1 MDVYLSS
8 RFEKALDKLSE
19 DDLVLVEDQID
30 FITEHP
36 SCGVLKKGD
45 LSYLRVHKFKLRG
58 NEILLG
64 YSWLEECV
72 ELYLLDLGPHENF
85 YRDMRRRRKSDRKF
99 MA

>member
-1 MDVYLSS
+1 MDVYQSR
-8 RFEKALDKLSE
+8 RFEKALDKLTE
-19 DDLVLVEDQID
+19 DDLSLVEDQID
-30 FITEHP
+30 FIVEHP

-45 LSYLRVHKFKLRG
+45 LSYLRVHKFKLGG

-64 YSWLEECV
+64 YSWLEERV

-85 YRDMRRRRKSDRKF
+85 YRDMRRRRKRDLKL

>member
-8 RFEKALDKLSE
+8 RFDKALDKLSE

-30 FITEHP
+30 FIVEHP
-36 SCGVLKKGD
+36 NCGVLKKGD
-45 LSYLRVHKFKLRG
+45 LSYLRVHKFKLSG
-58 NEILLG
+58 DEILLG
-64 YSWLEECV
+64 YSWLEERV

-85 YRDMRRRRKSDRKF
+85 YRDMRRRRKSDITF